1 MKIKTRVLPADEAGV
16 AEAAQLLRQGQ
27 LVALPTETVY
37 GIAADAR
44 NGAAVRD
51 IFVAKGRPQDNPL
64 IVHVTGP
71 EMLPGLV
78 SEVPERAQLLMAAFC
93 PGPLTIIMPRGPEV
107 ADECCAGLDTVGI
120 RMPSHPVARAVI
132 QQSGCAFAAPSAN
145 LSGKPSPTTAAH
157 VFEDMDGRIPLILD
171 GGPCRVGLESTV
183 VDATHGHI
191 ILLRPGGVTREMLE
205 EALGEEVALGKGVME
220 PLADGE
226 KALSPGLK
234 HKHYAPKA
242 EVKVVLGP
250 DDLRAQYILDSAAK
264 DARPCVL
271 CLEGRRGLYPGLT
284 VLSAGN
290 TPEDYAHN
298 LFAALRHADEI
309 GCTQVYAE
317 GLSLEGV
324 GLAVMNR
331 VERAAGFHVI
341 QL

>member
-1 MKIKTRVLPADEAGV
+1 MQTKVLKPTPESLALA
-16 AEAAQLLRQGQ
+16 AEILQKGG
-27 LVALPTETVY
+27 LVAFPTETVY
-37 GIAADAR
+37 GLGADAT
-44 NGAAVRD
+44 NAEAAKA
-51 IFVAKGRPQDNPL
+51 IFAAKGRPADNPL
-64 IVHVTGP
+64 IVHISSLS
-71 EMLPGLV
+71 MLPEIV
-78 SEVPERAQLLMAAFC
+78 SSVPEAAQKLMNAFW
-93 PGPLTIIMPRGPEV
+93 PGPLTIIMPKGKKIPYAV
-107 ADECCAGLDTVGI
+107 TAGLETVAV
-120 RMPSHPVARAVI
+120 RFPVHPDAQAMIERCGLPI
-132 QQSGCAFAAPSAN
+132 AAPSAN

-171 GGPCRVGLESTV
+171 GGPCQVGLESTV

-309 GCTQVYAE
+309 DCTQVYAE

>member
-1 MKIKTRVLPADEAGV
+1 MQTKVLKPTPESLALA
-16 AEAAQLLRQGQ
+16 AEILQKGG
-27 LVALPTETVY
+27 LVAFPTETVY
-37 GIAADAR
+37 GLGADAT
-44 NGAAVRD
+44 NAEAAKA
-51 IFVAKGRPQDNPL
+51 IFAAKGRPADNPL
-64 IVHVTGP
+64 IVHISSLS
-71 EMLPGLV
+71 MLPEIV
-78 SEVPERAQLLMAAFC
+78 FSVPEAAQKLMNAFW
-93 PGPLTIIMPRGPEV
+93 PGPLTIIMPKGKKIPYDV
-107 ADECCAGLDTVGI
+107 TAGLETVAV
-120 RMPSHPVARAVI
+120 RFPVHPDAQAMIERCGLPI
-132 QQSGCAFAAPSAN
+132 AAPSAN

-171 GGPCRVGLESTV
+171 GGPCQVGLESTV

-271 CLEGRRGLYPGLT
+271 CLEGRRGLYLGLT

-298 LFAALRHADEI
+298 LFAALRHAD
-309 GCTQVYAE
+309 